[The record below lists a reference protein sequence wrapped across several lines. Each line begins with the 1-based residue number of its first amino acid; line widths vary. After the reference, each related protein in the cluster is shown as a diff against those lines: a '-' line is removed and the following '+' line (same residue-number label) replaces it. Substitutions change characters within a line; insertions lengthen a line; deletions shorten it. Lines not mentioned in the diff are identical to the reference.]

1 MQLAGAR
8 GDGRARSDR
17 RAFVADVALSVEL
30 KTLRNLS
37 SPCSGMDFAD
47 EEMWA
52 NDNVDE
58 LSSAAESAEEDRRA
72 SLRASVG
79 ASSALRDDDAPSG
92 VEVRNDAITDLEVER
107 LREEIVQLM
116 LARRDEEQS
125 ELAASLSDDDWGDDY
140 FEMEQDYDSADEST
154 EYYSVARDESSSQSG
169 LSVEEVQPTQSLEE
183 VEQAQRVGGS
193 STQVPESDEVIVL
206 DDVASTQAE
215 PSIRD
220 NHAQNMTQDVNLTDS
235 QIQERMRQLQ
245 EEMLKLSRLAQ
256 ERNIPGMEREI
267 LVDAAERNGTRRYS
281 AREPSPHR
289 RTVRQCRVSVNR
301 QSTLDEYMSNASEAS
316 DVTVT
321 RVIPRSRAQPA
332 RTMDINDVREPQNV
346 DELYKIWVETAA
358 SIIPAQCTVYNNF
371 KLAFGDDSEA
381 GLEYRR
387 KEISRIGQLLFD
399 FKSKKEPGQQA
410 ILKGRERE
418 GKTGALF
425 SIALAALILRM
436 RVVILCAPNKIAPVV
451 DMVQKLR
458 RAGFNSMFNV
468 KHTLAK
474 KTSIDHGI
482 PSSES
487 GQIFVAALGTKADLM
502 KIKSYI
508 DGERRGGHLTLTLV
522 DECDELTQGKG
533 HNSLKVP
540 KNEDPDAY
548 QAFIPLEN
556 RGEDDED
563 APHVV
568 PGSAQARQKSIK
580 ERIAAASHYFK
591 EHIHPRTQIIACSAT
606 LTGYILNPI
615 GVFRN
620 DLITPIFSVFP
631 KPGYVGIHKFK
642 IQEGCALHGDGNMPL
657 ESFKNSP
664 AVHTMLERFYNK
676 KNVCDGVVLQPR
688 DLNSRVE
695 PVTLR
700 GMLFIS
706 CHTAV
711 NVHGGVDDFAVEVTR
726 IVNGWGNAHDAAK
739 TLFVCFVGKPRV
751 FFAGKWLKMSAG
763 ASFEAIYNETARQ
776 ARLGKFE
783 NVSLAKDEPLSQIC
797 TRCVL
802 IGYSMTRRAMTAA
815 FTPKD
820 EPNALYKIQYGILT
834 APKFLTIDAVSQRVN
849 RPSHEFA
856 LHEVPENFCID
867 VAMNPTT
874 LRLCQFYRQLE
885 DKMAAD
891 QREKPLIH
899 SEFRRGI
906 NVFAYD
912 LQDAKVSKR
921 RISVETLSHTGEKE
935 AQRMQLASVE
945 EREDVRELM
954 LKFNEWLTL
963 QEYQPGKRYAEAT
976 ARRFCEVAKSWFT
989 GSARI
994 EDVVEEARERVATAG
1009 FNSPDGPQFWNVDN
1023 PEQTK
1028 IRTSKLFIEF
1038 YGDLGVSMD

>member
-1 MQLAGAR
+1 M
-8 GDGRARSDR
+8 
-17 RAFVADVALSVEL
+17 
-30 KTLRNLS
+30 
-37 SPCSGMDFAD
+37 SGTDFAD

-58 LSSAAESAEEDRRA
+58 LSSAAESAEGERRA
-72 SLRASVG
+72 SLRASIG
-79 ASSALRDDDAPSG
+79 ASSALRDDVPSG
-92 VEVRNDAITDLEVER
+92 VEERNDTDSEVER
-107 LREEIVQLM
+107 LRKEIVQLM

-125 ELAASLSDDDWGDDY
+125 ELPASLSDDDWGDDY
-140 FEMEQDYDSADEST
+140 FEMDQDYDSADEST

-193 STQVPESDEVIVL
+193 STQLPGSDEVIVL
-206 DDVASTQAE
+206 DDVALTQTE

-220 NHAQNMTQDVNLTDS
+220 NQIYAQNAQNVTEDSLTDS
-235 QIQERMRQLQ
+235 QIQEKMRQLQ
-245 EEMLKLSRLAQ
+245 EEMLKLNRLAR
-256 ERNIPGMEREI
+256 ERNIPGMGGEI
-267 LVDAAERNGTRRYS
+267 LVQAADRNGTRRYS
-281 AREPSPHR
+281 AREPSPQR
-289 RTVRQCRVSVNR
+289 RAVRQRRLSVNR
-301 QSTLDEYMSNASEAS
+301 QSTLDEYMSNTSEVS

-332 RTMDINDVREPQNV
+332 RTMDINDVPEPQNS
-346 DELYKIWVETAA
+346 DELYKIWFKTAA

-371 KLAFGDDSEA
+371 MLAFGDDSEA

-399 FKSKKEPGQQA
+399 FKSTKKPGQQA

-458 RAGFNSMFNV
+458 RAGFNSMFNI
-468 KHTLAK
+468 KHTLGK

-482 PSSES
+482 PSAES
-487 GQIFVAALGTKADLM
+487 GQIFVAALGTKTDLT

-556 RGEDDED
+556 RGEDDEH

-642 IQEGCALHGDGNMPL
+642 IPEGCALHSDGNMPL

-664 AVHTMLERFYNK
+664 AVQTMLQRFYDQ
-676 KNVCDGVVLQPR
+676 KNACDGAVLQPR
-688 DLNSRVE
+688 DLNSRVK

-711 NVHGGVDDFAVEVTR
+711 NVHGGVDDFALEVTR

-820 EPNALYKIQYGILT
+820 EPDVLYKIQYGILT

-867 VAMNPTT
+867 VTMNPTT

-891 QREKPLIH
+891 QREKPVIH
-899 SEFRRGI
+899 SEFRKGI

-935 AQRMQLASVE
+935 AQRMQLASAE
-945 EREDVRELM
+945 EREDVRSLM
-954 LKFNEWLTL
+954 LRFNEWLTL
-963 QEYQPGKRYAEAT
+963 QEYQPGQRYAETT
-976 ARRFCEVAKSWFT
+976 ARRFCEVAKGWFT
-989 GSARI
+989 GNARI
-994 EDVVEEARERVATAG
+994 EDVVEGARRRVAIAG
-1009 FNSPDGPQFWNVDN
+1009 FDSTDGPQYWNVPN
-1023 PEQTK
+1023 SEQA
-1028 IRTSKLFIEF
+1028 ILRTSKLFIQF
-1038 YGDLGVSMD
+1038 YDLGVSTD